1 VLYTGNHHNV
11 LRYECRRGWLDNG
24 EPRCIGFGGM
34 PVDEALAQEVLV
46 RRVKALVYRGLKVP
60 PGNWFAPPGSNRSGS
75 GGNEAA
81 GASGVEGRLKAT
93 RQVAQ
98 AVM

>member
-1 VLYTGNHHNV
+1 MGCETSPHEAVKPIGLQSAA
-11 LRYECRRGWLDNG
+11 L
-24 EPRCIGFGGM
+24 EPVIEFGQ
-34 PVDEALAQEVLV
+34 VALKVLV